1 MIQKAIEEMICPT
14 HGQHPIVERTE
25 DGLSIRT
32 CCEDFRQTAIEKYK
46 ELKAEELRQALLKG
60 FQK

>member
-1 MIQKAIEEMICPT
+1 MIKKAIEEMTCPT
-14 HGQHPIVERTE
+14 HGQHPIVEHTN
-25 DGLSIRT
+25 DGLSIHT

-46 ELKAEELRQALLKG
+46 KLKAEELRQALLKG

>member
-1 MIQKAIEEMICPT
+1 MIQKAIEEMTCPT
-14 HGQHPIVERTE
+14 HGQHPIVERTD

-32 CCEDFRQTAIEKYK
+32 CCEGFRQTAIEKYK

-60 FQK
+60 LQK

>member
-1 MIQKAIEEMICPT
+1 MVQKAIEEMICPT
-14 HGQHPIVERTE
+14 HGEHPIVEHTN

-46 ELKAEELRQALLKG
+46 ELKTEELRQALLKG

>member
-1 MIQKAIEEMICPT
+1 MIQKAIEEMTCPT
-14 HGQHPIVERTE
+14 HGQHPIVERTD

-32 CCEDFRQTAIEKYK
+32 CCEGFRQTAIEKYK